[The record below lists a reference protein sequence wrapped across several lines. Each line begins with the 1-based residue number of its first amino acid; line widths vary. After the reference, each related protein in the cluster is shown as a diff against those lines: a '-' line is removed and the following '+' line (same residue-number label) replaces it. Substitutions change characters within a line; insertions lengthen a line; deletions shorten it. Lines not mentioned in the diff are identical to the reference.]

1 MSDPDEQVTWPAV
14 PRALPVDGRIDAWEI
29 WQDDRGM
36 MQSRRVGE
44 IYFSPFRNSL
54 VIREGFAMEKRAAG
68 ERDRREW
75 AEGIRRRL
83 GLVAEVHRCKVYRCN
98 PGDWG
103 WWCRREHCGMVGHF
117 LPSQAEA
124 VTAAQEQTRA
134 FVPEPPEEEPLTEL
148 QWALYVAFSE
158 DAERQREADEAA
170 FGARIAAVTEQ
181 VGDAFAGIL
190 PEGMRFE
197 WRTDGE

>member
-1 MSDPDEQVTWPAV
+1 MSDR
-14 PRALPVDGRIDAWEI
+14 RAAGQP
-29 WQDDRGM
+29 
-36 MQSRRVGE
+36 RRVGE

-83 GLVAEVHRCKVYRCN
+83 GLVAEVHRVRVWKRGE
-98 PGDWG
+98 GDWAARCLRPGCPAGRGVG
-103 WWCRREHCGMVGHF
+103 WAPSQQYALGDALAHAGAF
-117 LPSQAEA
+117 LPL
-124 VTAAQEQTRA
+124 
-134 FVPEPPEEEPLTEL
+134 PPEDEPLTEL

-170 FGARIAAVTEQ
+170 LGARILAVTEQ
-181 VGDAFAGIL
+181 VGDALAGLL
-190 PEGMRFE
+190 PDGLRFE
-197 WRTDGE
+197 WRADGE